1 VSTPHIFV
9 VEDDPDVRTSI
20 AEILRDEGYE
30 VGEFSNLDDT
40 LRELQ
45 GGARPCV
52 VLMDLL
58 MQGMTG
64 QEFLEVVRHDAALSE
79 IPVVMITGARTP
91 APGIEVLRKP
101 FDLSDLVGTVA
112 RHCVHGCRDERS
124 STDPDSYKAGRPAS

>member
-20 AEILRDEGYE
+20 AEILRDEGYD

-40 LRELQ
+40 LGVLRS
-45 GGARPCV
+45 GARPCV
-52 VLMDLL
+52 ILMDLL
-58 MQGMTG
+58 MPGMTG
-64 QEFLEVVRHDAALSE
+64 QEFLDTVRSDAALSQ
-79 IPVVMITGARTP
+79 IHVVMITGARTP

-112 RHCVHGCRDERS
+112 RYCAHGRRDDRS
-124 STDPDSYKAGRPAS
+124 STDPDPYKAGRPAS